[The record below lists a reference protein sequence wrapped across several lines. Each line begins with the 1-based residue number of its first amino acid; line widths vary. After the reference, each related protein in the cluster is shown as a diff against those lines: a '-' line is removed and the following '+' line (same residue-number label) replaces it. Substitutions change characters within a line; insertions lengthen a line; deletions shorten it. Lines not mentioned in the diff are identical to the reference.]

1 MAINPYEVFLRL
13 VARVG
18 ARVFIGETLCRDE
31 QWLKASIDYT
41 KNIFVTI
48 ALLRPVPGFLQ
59 PFVGRVLPSSRSLNH
74 QLAYIKNKFLGPLI
88 EQRREMESSGDSKY
102 EKPDDFLQWMM
113 DLAKTEQESHPHN
126 LAQRLLGITSMA
138 VVHTSAM
145 SLTHVLYDLLVM
157 PQWLQPLRDEIQEV
171 NPDWHSTTQ
180 AHLIGLKG
188 MDSFLKESQRFNPP
202 GERKS
207 SVLTTVWG
215 LY

>member
-1 MAINPYEVFLRL
+1 
-13 VARVG
+13 VG
-18 ARVFIGETLCRDE
+18 ARIFIGDTLCRDE

-59 PFVGRVLPSSRSLNH
+59 PLVGRVLPSSRSLNH
-74 QLAYIKNKFLGPLI
+74 QLAYIKNEFLGPLV
-88 EQRREMESSGDSKY
+88 EQRREMESSGDPNY

-145 SLTHVLYDLLVM
+145 SLTHILYDLLVM
-157 PQWLQPLRDEIQEV
+157 PQWLQPLRDEIHEV
-171 NPDWHSTTQ
+171 NPDWNSTTQ

-202 GERKS
+202 GERKL
-207 SVLTTVWG
+207 SVPTTVWR